1 MWGGIH
7 PLHDEQLSD
16 RLELHRWQLL
26 RLCINL
32 VRKQEG
38 EEKTEG
44 WRERGGSTSR
54 STGGSTAVGGVGCHG
69 NNKIKDTQ
77 LVWYATHRPDGRYWS
92 GRDSMFEE
100 NSTSNGPIAILE
112 EVLASKEEIFEHRR
126 WFHAHPEL
134 SFQEIQTAAKV
145 VEILRNIGITEIWE
159 GVGRTG
165 VVALIRGGKPGK
177 CVALRADMDALPIQ
191 ETSDLPFRSQN
202 DGAMHACGHDGH
214 MAGLLAAAK
223 VLFAERVSISGVVK
237 LIFQPAE
244 EGYAGAPA
252 MINDGCLEDGPMG
265 PNVDEIYG
273 LHLWSCEYLLLASLF
288 LLIPPALP
296 PLSQPPGRD
305 RLQGW
310 PRDGFLRQ
318 VLN

>member
-1 MWGGIH
+1 
-7 PLHDEQLSD
+7 
-16 RLELHRWQLL
+16 
-26 RLCINL
+26 
-32 VRKQEG
+32 
-38 EEKTEG
+38 
-44 WRERGGSTSR
+44 
-54 STGGSTAVGGVGCHG
+54 
-69 NNKIKDTQ
+69 
-77 LVWYATHRPDGRYWS
+77 
-92 GRDSMFEE
+92 MFEE
-100 NSTSNGPIAILE
+100 NSNSTSNGQIAILD
-112 EVLASKEEIFEHRR
+112 EVLAFQQEIFEHRR

-145 VEILRNIGITEIWE
+145 VELLRNIGIDEIWE

-223 VLFAERVSISGVVK
+223 VLYAERELLSGIVK

-244 EGYAGAPA
+244 EGYAGAPE
-252 MINDGCLEDGPMG
+252 MIKDGCLEDGPMG

-273 LHLWSCEYLLLASLF
+273 LHLWSCQSSLPSPLLWSL
-288 LLIPPALP
+288 
-296 PLSQPPGRD
+296 PLFTPRSSLCSHSFGRD
-305 RLQGW
+305 RL
-310 PRDGFLRQ
+310 
-318 VLN
+318 